1 MYTVGVSLALGT
13 FQDAKINCSSA
24 TLLMG
29 VQKITKA
36 SEEGPVGSGPLSHD
50 VVRMLHVRC
59 GGSNSLGSTYLGAAK
74 NPVCI
79 SVTRLTHMIMM
90 VGWSSLWL
98 VRERLDLSIR
108 RILSWIKVT
117 ATAVMASSR
126 SLMYT

>member
-59 GGSNSLGSTYLGAAK
+59 GGSNSLGSTYLGAVK
-74 NPVCI
+74 K
-79 SVTRLTHMIMM
+79 SVMYLCYSTNTHDNDGRLVTT
-90 VGWSSLWL
+90 LACE
-98 VRERLDLSIR
+98 RETGLEHPKSF
-108 RILSWIKVT
+108 
-117 ATAVMASSR
+117 VMD
-126 SLMYT
+126 